1 MFDEH
6 VPLVHTATGRHNHP
20 SKSDSKDLFE
30 ARKEQ
35 ESVRVS
41 SY

>member
-1 MFDEH
+1 MFDEQ
-6 VPLVHTATGRHNHP
+6 VPLVHTATGRHNQA
-20 SKSDSKDLFE
+20 SKSDSKDLSE